1 MKRMTR
7 EDDNRSW
14 IIYVVTV
21 LIFYTSGVCF
31 AIVYQEIE
39 EFKTASGSD
48 LMSSQIEIVFFT
60 VAGIAH
66 VPIGLWVYKNR
77 KNDATLYLIAVT
89 GSLVIV
95 LLYIVHKTIANKRST
110 RRFWSIKYTQQNFTS
125 IRYHCGELRALFN
138 NYMEKEDTGISEMSQ
153 FHINFTAK

>member
-1 MKRMTR
+1 MTSV
-7 EDDNRSW
+7 DDNRSS

-21 LIFYTSGVCF
+21 LIFYASGVCF

-39 EFKTASGSD
+39 ESKTESGSE

-77 KNDATLYLIAVT
+77 KNDATPYLIAVT
-89 GSLVIV
+89 GSLVVV
-95 LLYIVHKTIANKRST
+95 LLYVLYKTIAP
-110 RRFWSIKYTQQNFTS
+110 SINDPHEDFGVLNILSRILQVS
-125 IRYHCGELRALFN
+125 IIIAGSYGLYSIITWKKKTLESLR
-138 NYMEKEDTGISEMSQ
+138 
-153 FHINFTAK
+153 

>member
-1 MKRMTR
+1 MTDV
-7 EDDNRSW
+7 DDGRSS
-14 IIYVVTV
+14 IIFVVTV

-48 LMSSQIEIVFFT
+48 LMSSQLEIVFFT

-77 KNDATLYLIAVT
+77 KNDATPYLIAVT
-89 GSLVIV
+89 GSVVVV
-95 LLYIVHKTIANKRST
+95 LLYIVHKTMAP
-110 RRFWSIKYTQQNFTS
+110 SINDPQEDFGVLS
-125 IRYHCGELRALFN
+125 ILSRILQVSIIFAGSYGLYSIITWKKKTLESLR
-138 NYMEKEDTGISEMSQ
+138 
-153 FHINFTAK
+153 

>member
-1 MKRMTR
+1 MMHV
-7 EDDNRSW
+7 DDNRSW

-39 EFKTASGSD
+39 EFKTVSGSG

-60 VAGIAH
+60 VAGIVH

-77 KNDATLYLIAVT
+77 KNDATPYLIAVT
-89 GSLVIV
+89 GSLVVV
-95 LLYIVHKTIANKRST
+95 LLYIVHKTIAP
-110 RRFWSIKYTQQNFTS
+110 SINDPHEDFGVLNILSRILQVS
-125 IRYHCGELRALFN
+125 IIIAGSYGLYSIITWKKKTLESLR
-138 NYMEKEDTGISEMSQ
+138 
-153 FHINFTAK
+153 